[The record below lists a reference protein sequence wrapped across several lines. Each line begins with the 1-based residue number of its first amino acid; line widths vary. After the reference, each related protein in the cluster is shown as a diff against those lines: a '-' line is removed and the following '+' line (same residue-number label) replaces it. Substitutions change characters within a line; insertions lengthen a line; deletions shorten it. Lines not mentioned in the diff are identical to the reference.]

1 IGDLEEQAQV
11 LELVAVYIEV
21 VEWFINVGLLPESS
35 CNELSF
41 TNENFLAQE
50 ISEPRR
56 IPYPAAILTKSYK
69 NRRENLER
77 LSRSAADKTDILF
90 IDGLVKRE
98 CNGDRL
104 SSLWERDGGTGL
116 YPPPSIQSL
125 LRTYLLDGIPLHVK
139 HCIVIYVFMDL
150 TSLLDSRK

>member
-1 IGDLEEQAQV
+1 VILMSMYCRRSELE
-11 LELVAVYIEV
+11 
-21 VEWFINVGLLPESS
+21 
-35 CNELSF
+35 
-41 TNENFLAQE
+41 
-50 ISEPRR
+50 
-56 IPYPAAILTKSYK
+56 K
-69 NRRENLER
+69 
-77 LSRSAADKTDILF
+77 LSRSATDKTDILF

-139 HCIVIYVFMDL
+139 HCIVIYVFLDL
-150 TSLLDSRK
+150 TGLLESRRCVRSYHSVFTNINIKLSYVLIS